1 MIADTIKL
9 KARNTKCLT
18 NIKWT
23 DVKLDRIYAW
33 EMLMAYSVPALVP
46 LLLG

>member
-1 MIADTIKL
+1 MSTEIIKL

-23 DVKLDRIYAW
+23 DVKLGRSYSW